1 MTQQL
6 NSNDTVDTST
16 FISGETE
23 ATILGRVKF
32 YGQEM
37 EYVTDGK
44 LFLLTTH
51 ANWRTRKNA
60 KSFRF
65 LLDCNIQTGSY
76 ALDGTSPLVHEV
88 SYEEHTTRG
97 TLTFRAELGTMNII
111 VDPDNRH
118 YVATFDF
125 KGKSQKGSQLKIAG
139 SFDSR
144 IFID

>member
-65 LLDCNIQTGSY
+65 LLDCNIQTGRPRKLS
-76 ALDGTSPLVHEV
+76 ATPDLSGTVLPLCPITN
-88 SYEEHTTRG
+88 S
-97 TLTFRAELGTMNII
+97 AS
-111 VDPDNRH
+111 
-118 YVATFDF
+118 
-125 KGKSQKGSQLKIAG
+125 KSV
-139 SFDSR
+139 
-144 IFID
+144 